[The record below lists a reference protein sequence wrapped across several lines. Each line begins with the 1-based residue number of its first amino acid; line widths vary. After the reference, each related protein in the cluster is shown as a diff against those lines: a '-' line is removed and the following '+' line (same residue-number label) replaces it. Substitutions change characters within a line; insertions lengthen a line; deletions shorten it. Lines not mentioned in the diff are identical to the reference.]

1 MNSHKL
7 YIDDEGV
14 RRGYYVYLHKSTESG
29 EVFYVGKGNRK
40 RAWETDN
47 RNQAWKERVEKLNGS
62 WEVEIYEDDL
72 TEIEA
77 FRLEEKLVEEFG
89 FFDEDNNQLTNRI
102 PGGDLPASFSIGIG
116 SGISDWQKAYNE
128 VRKFKKLDESSRVNL
143 ATQLQKKL
151 SEAFE
156 RLWALDNEIDYT
168 KEISEEEYDFLPGSV
183 ISAIE
188 DAFEASKDYPKK
200 RISWKRFCLDV
211 EYSYGYFTKQTY
223 KDDEINAKKFS
234 DDLYNEFFKSRKSIQ
249 KVCQKIDSG
258 NKREAIKIAN
268 QASTD
273 IPTRISSQIPNNANL
288 IQLVSRMPVHDFKQE
303 IIKII
308 KTEGF
313 QIETDDKSTQNI
325 TTNFKKID
333 QETSLKIEV
342 KIEEQDNSTLATLK
356 GKAGFY
362 FLDKKRAIE
371 SVWCKL
377 KTRRKTFGK
386 LAVIASKMNY
396 DKIKFTQQ

>member
-14 RRGYYVYLHKSTESG
+14 RRGYYVYLHRSTESG
-29 EVFYVGKGNRK
+29 EVFYVGKGNGK
-40 RAWETDN
+40 RAWETEN
-47 RNQAWKERVEKLNGS
+47 RNQAWKERVEKLNEN

-77 FRLEEKLVEEFG
+77 FRLEEKLVEDFG
-89 FFDEDNNQLTNRI
+89 FFDGDNSQLTNHI

-128 VRKFKKLDESSRVNL
+128 VRKFKKLNQSDRVKL
-143 ATQLQKKL
+143 ATQLQKDL
-151 SEAFE
+151 IEVFE

-183 ISAIE
+183 IGAIE

-211 EYSYGYFTKQTY
+211 EYSYEYLTKETY
-223 KDDEINAKKFS
+223 KDEEINAKKFS
-234 DDLYNEFFKSRKSIQ
+234 DDLYNEFLKCRKSIQ
-249 KVCQKIDSG
+249 KIYHKIDSG
-258 NKREAIKIAN
+258 NKKEAIKIAN
-268 QASTD
+268 QASTN
-273 IPTRISSQIPNNANL
+273 IPIRISSEIPNNANL
-288 IQLVSRMPVHDFKQE
+288 VQLFSKMPISDFKQE
-303 IIKII
+303 IIK
-308 KTEGF
+308 KLKVEGF
-313 QIETDDKSTQNI
+313 KIETDDKTSRNI
-325 TTNFKKID
+325 ATNFTKID

-342 KIEEQDNSTLATLK
+342 KIEELDNSTLATLK
-356 GKAGFY
+356 GKAGIY
-362 FLDKKRAIE
+362 VLDKKRSIE

-386 LAVIASKMNY
+386 LAVVASKMSY